1 MPPLAPRF
9 DTLGYAEDKGLDVV
23 AKCRRCGHEAVMNLS
38 KLIGHFGYRMH
49 FELLEPRLRCRRCR
63 ARGASLE
70 TRGPQPRVCPTCK
83 RAL

>member
-9 DTLGYAEDKGLDVV
+9 DTLGYVDDIGLDLV
-23 AKCRRCGHEAVMNLS
+23 AKCRRCGHQSVMNLS

-49 FELLEPRLRCRRCR
+49 FEQLEQRLRCRRCN
-63 ARGASLE
+63 ARGASLLTQQ
-70 TRGPQPRVCPTCK
+70 TRRVCPTCK